1 MVDSTAPKTSTIKE
15 GPSKDTRFKTT
26 DVTNTKGMKFEDF
39 GLSKETKLVSTQYLV
54 DLKSAGYL

>member
-1 MVDSTAPKTSTIKE
+1 MVDSTAPKTITIKE
-15 GPSKDTRFKTT
+15 GPAKDTRFKTT

-54 DLKSAGYL
+54 DL

>member
-1 MVDSTAPKTSTIKE
+1 MVDSTAPKTITIKE

-39 GLSKETKLVSTQYLV
+39 GLSKETKLGIFEM
-54 DLKSAGYL
+54 GYENPSPI